1 MHAKLLATPR
11 HLLRKER
18 SRTDQPFLQ
27 HEKLRAGPLCRLIN
41 NFHRML
47 ITQAL
52 VFSLWR
58 CRLSIAGPLT
68 KVDYQGGGWVWVCM
82 QADISLHH
90 LLSYFSSSFSFLAAR
105 TFLTIKATDQ
115 ALGQRQPPLPPLPLH
130 ANSSTMTSVIKR
142 RLRKIVGIDE
152 NAPPVVSVSDWI
164 SQNERGVL
172 PAVSIRINSRP
183 GVVLTQPGHRLCALA
198 LPFHRMAAEV

>member
-1 MHAKLLATPR
+1 MASMATSTTRRSSVFQGPPAVDPAHSQPPCMHAKLLATPR

-27 HEKLRAGPLCRLIN
+27 HEKLRAGPPCRLIN
-41 NFHRML
+41 NFHRIL

-90 LLSYFSSSFSFLAAR
+90 LSYLSSSFSFLAAR

-115 ALGQRQPPLPPLPLH
+115 ALGQRQPPPLPYAPELLDH
-130 ANSSTMTSVIKR
+130 
-142 RLRKIVGIDE
+142 DQCHQ
-152 NAPPVVSVSDWI
+152 APPEEDC
-164 SQNERGVL
+164 RD
-172 PAVSIRINSRP
+172 R
-183 GVVLTQPGHRLCALA
+183 
-198 LPFHRMAAEV
+198 